1 MKVLGIFFA
10 CLLVNEIYGFSD
22 RMCGAKLTQ
31 IMWIVCENGFNSM
44 IDKRSD
50 HTNSIIPGIESD
62 VPYPLPSSSLS
73 NIFQVEQ
80 GNLLAKTRRIRMLG
94 IADECC
100 KKASVNQIQVFAD
113 RRCGAQLTQIMW
125 AICENGFNTIPMS
138 KRSVHSHQ
146 LLSDI
151 EDNLPYPYAA
161 NSLSNIFQLEK
172 ENLIGK
178 NRRTRMLGIVD
189 ECCKKSCTYNEL
201 AAYCLP

>member
-1 MKVLGIFFA
+1 MKFLGFLLI
-10 CLLVNEIYGFSD
+10 CLAVNHI
-22 RMCGAKLTQ
+22 
-31 IMWIVCENGFNSM
+31 
-44 IDKRSD
+44 
-50 HTNSIIPGIESD
+50 
-62 VPYPLPSSSLS
+62 
-73 NIFQVEQ
+73 Q
-80 GNLLAKTRRIRMLG
+80 G
-94 IADECC
+94 
-100 KKASVNQIQVFAD
+100 FAD

-125 AICENGFNTIPMS
+125 AICENGFNTMPMS
-138 KRSVHSHQ
+138 KRSVQSHQ

-189 ECCKKSCTYNEL
+189 ECCKKSCSYNEL